1 MPDIS
6 VLQIILLTVAILAG
20 IVIGWLAR
28 GKRVRHEKAAINTNW
43 KEQID
48 AQRAEHKRLVDQNQ
62 GLMEQVS
69 QFQASGKDASNRAR
83 ELSTALKEA
92 FERRDHLQREIKNVR
107 SNLESAMSERRRLE
121 TDLRHRSESDNSLQ
135 TSLREKD
142 DKIFKLS
149 RELESWQDRLPPL
162 IQRYRERDADAK
174 RLEADLDRAY
184 ERIMALETGRSADH
198 THVESIDRDAM
209 SNALDASNDAGM
221 DNADDDVPVPP
232 VDVNGAAMRDGR
244 DDLKEIKGIG
254 PAIEKTLH
262 ELGFFRF
269 RQIAEMS
276 EYDINRVAQ
285 RLKGFRSRIY
295 REDWIGQARELDLR
309 RSAH

>member
-1 MPDIS
+1 MPNIS
-6 VLQIILLTVAILAG
+6 VIEIILLTVAILAG
-20 IVIGWLAR
+20 IVTGWWVR
-28 GKRVRHEKAAINTNW
+28 GKRARQEKAALNASW
-43 KEQID
+43 KERID
-48 AQRAEHKRLVDQNQ
+48 AQRGEHKRLVDQNQ

-92 FERRDHLQREIKNVR
+92 FERRDHLQREIKDVR
-107 SNLESAMSERRRLE
+107 GELDAARKERRRLE
-121 TDLRHRSESDNSLQ
+121 TDLRHRAEADNSLQ
-135 TSLREKD
+135 TALREKD

-174 RLEADLDRAY
+174 RLETDLDRAY
-184 ERIMALETGRSADH
+184 ERILEIESGRAADH
-198 THVESIDRDAM
+198 THVESVDRGTM
-209 SNALDASNDAGM
+209 SRTLDASNDAG
-221 DNADDDVPVPP
+221 AEDDGAGAPL
-232 VDVNGAAMRDGR
+232 DVNGAPLHDGR

-254 PAIEKTLH
+254 PAIERTLH